1 MFFHR
6 FQLVIRISQPSTVCS
21 TIPVNTLCRKK
32 AKSQDKWV
40 NQAHNTGS
48 EHLWEVMCCVTCLS
62 FDFAQCFSP
71 LFFWIKPQKAI
82 KILKLRSLTASCFKH
97 VAKQTGGQERSRNL
111 HKLQCLTPQIKF
123 PKTPCLWNRQQ
134 TFLKETNV
142 TNRRPI
148 HLDILFF

>member
-1 MFFHR
+1 MDDNPRNNGMFTTFYHC
-6 FQLVIRISQPSTVCS
+6 FQLSTVCS

-32 AKSQDKWV
+32 AKSQDRWV

-62 FDFAQCFSP
+62 FDFALCFSP

-134 TFLKETNV
+134 TSV

-148 HLDILFF
+148 RLDILFL